1 MDLRKIDIRKDMK
14 YKVGDIIKTI
24 DEYPE
29 PETSDQLDIEK
40 YLYKEYYMGKIGIII
55 KVNKREQLYTV
66 IIAGIE
72 GKKNYLRE
80 YMIEKK
86 INNEV

>member
-1 MDLRKIDIRKDMK
+1 MK
-14 YKVGDIIKTI
+14 YQVGDIIKTI

-29 PETSDQLDIEK
+29 PDDDQLDIEK
-40 YLYKEYYMGKIGIII
+40 FLYKEYYMGKIGIII
-55 KVNKREQLYTV
+55 KVTPAEDIYTI

-72 GKKNYLRE
+72 NKKHYIKE

-86 INNEV
+86 IE